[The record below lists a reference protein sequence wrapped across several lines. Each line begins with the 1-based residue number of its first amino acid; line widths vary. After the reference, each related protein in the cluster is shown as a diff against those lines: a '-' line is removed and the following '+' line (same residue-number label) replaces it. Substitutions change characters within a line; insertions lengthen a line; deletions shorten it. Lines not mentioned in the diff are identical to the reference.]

1 MKKRILNL
9 MLAAVMLCAFIP
21 CAAHAEEQYGN
32 YTYEINSDGK
42 GVTITYFDDSE
53 ATSFVIPDTIA
64 GLPVTQIGDAA
75 FMRHHN
81 LRNIIIPDSVT
92 VIGENAFQG
101 SSLRDISMSRNITVI
116 GDYAFFGCYSL
127 TDILIPDSATAIG
140 KGAFQGCS
148 SLQTVTIGKGVKTIG
163 DEAFH
168 NCHNLWDVY
177 YTGTADEWQVIDIGK
192 GNDILNEVDFYYG
205 GAAPVKAVAVTVTK
219 DGETYRVAA
228 NTKYGGKAYAAVYAD
243 GQLLRTASAPF
254 IGGSASIS
262 PDTTGGDTVK
272 FFVWSNYFQ
281 PLTQTEIQT
290 VGE

>member
-53 ATSFVIPDTIA
+53 ATSVVIPDTIA
-64 GLPVTQIGDAA
+64 ELPVTQIGDAA
-75 FMRHHN
+75 FLRSRN
-81 LRNIIIPDSVT
+81 LKNIIIPDSVT
-92 VIGENAFQG
+92 VIGEDAFAG
-101 SSLRDISMSRNITVI
+101 CSILHDVSMSRNITVI
-116 GDYAFFGCYSL
+116 GDYAFSSCSYL
-127 TDILIPDSATAIG
+127 TDILIPDSVTTIG
-140 KGAFQGCS
+140 GGAFYGS
-148 SLQTVTIGKGVKTIG
+148 GLQTVTIGKGVKTIG

-205 GAAPVKAVAVTVTK
+205 GAAPVKAAAVTVTK
-219 DGETYRVAA
+219 DGETYKVAT

-243 GQLLRTASAPF
+243 GKLLRTASAPF

-262 PDTTGGDTVK
+262 PDITGGDTVK
-272 FFVWSNYFQ
+272 FFVWSSYFQ
-281 PLTQTEIQT
+281 PLTQTETQT
-290 VGE
+290 IGE

>member
-9 MLAAVMLCAFIP
+9 MLAAVMLYAFIP
-21 CAAHAEEQYGN
+21 CAAHAEEQYEN
-32 YTYEINSDGK
+32 YTYAINSDGK
-42 GVTITYFDDSE
+42 GVTITYFDDLE
-53 ATSFVIPDTIA
+53 TTSVVIPDTIA

-92 VIGENAFQG
+92 VIGESAFYG
-101 SSLRDISMSRNITVI
+101 SGLRDVSMSRNITVI
-116 GDYAFFGCYSL
+116 GDYAFFGCYSI
-127 TDILIPDSATAIG
+127 TDILIPDSVTTIG
-140 KGAFQGCS
+140 EAAFQDSG
-148 SLQTVTIGKGVKTIG
+148 LQTVTIGKGVKTIG
-163 DEAFH
+163 KDAFYL
-168 NCHNLWDVY
+168 CALSDVY
-177 YTGTADEWQVIDIGK
+177 YTGTADEWQKINIGK
-192 GNDILNEVDFYYG
+192 GNDTFNEADFYYG
-205 GAAPVKAVAVTVTK
+205 GADPVNPAAVTVTK
-219 DGETYRVAA
+219 DGETYKVAA

-243 GQLLRTASAPF
+243 GKLLRAASAPF

-272 FFVWSNYFQ
+272 FFVWSSYFQ